1 MSLEPEKAAEDSSA
15 QRRRIVNG
23 LSSLAMGAG
32 LLAGYG
38 FLAGLLGR
46 FLFPS
51 GSSKGWMFVMPVGEL
66 DQGQSLT
73 YKTPAG
79 ATVVIARQERTGRAT
94 DFIALSSTC
103 PHLGCQVRWEGHNNR
118 FFCPCHNGVFDP
130 SGVALEG
137 PPAQAG
143 QSLPRYPLKVEKG
156 LLFIE
161 VPTQELAMGPG
172 RILPP
177 TESPCGPGH
186 DPCLGELKMARG
198 WDAKTGSYF

>member
-1 MSLEPEKAAEDSSA
+1 MSPEPEKAAEGSSA
-15 QRRRIVNG
+15 QRRRMVNA

-51 GSSKGWMFVMPVGEL
+51 GDSKGWMFVAPVREL

-73 YKTPAG
+73 YQTPTG
-79 ATVVIARQERTGRAT
+79 ATVVIARQKRTGSAT

-103 PHLGCQVRWEGHNNR
+103 PHLGCQVHWEAHNNR

-130 SGVALEG
+130 SGKALEG

-143 QSLPRYPLKVEKG
+143 QSLPRYPLKLEKG

-177 TESPCGPGH
+177 TQSPCGPGH
-186 DPCLGELKMARG
+186 DPCLGELKRNGAV
-198 WDAKTGSYF
+198 S

>member
-1 MSLEPEKAAEDSSA
+1 MSHKPDFAAADSAAE
-15 QRRRIVNG
+15 RRRMVNT

-38 FLAGLLGR
+38 FFAGLLGR

-51 GSSKGWMFVMPVGEL
+51 GAQKGWMFVVPVAEL
-66 DQGQSLT
+66 DQGQSLIFE
-73 YKTPAG
+73 TPAG
-79 ATVVIARQERTGRAT
+79 ATVVIARQARTGSAS
-94 DFIALSSTC
+94 DFIALSSIC
-103 PHLGCQVRWEGHNNR
+103 PHLGCQVKWEAHNNR

-143 QSLPRYPLKVEKG
+143 QSLPRYPLKVDKG

-161 VPTQELAMGPG
+161 VPTQELALGTG
-172 RILPP
+172 RVVPP
-177 TESPCGPGH
+177 TNSPCGPGH
-186 DPCLGELKMARG
+186 DPCLGELKRRDGIRG
-198 WDAKTGSYF
+198 